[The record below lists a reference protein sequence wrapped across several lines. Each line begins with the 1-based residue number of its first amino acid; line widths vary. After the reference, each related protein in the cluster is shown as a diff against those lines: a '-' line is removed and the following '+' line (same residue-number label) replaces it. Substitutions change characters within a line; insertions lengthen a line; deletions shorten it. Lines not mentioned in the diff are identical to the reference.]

1 MGARLSFR
9 GRALNALPFWPR
21 RTLGRTLV
29 LLGLVL
35 LGTQGAV
42 YVLFRQNVLDP
53 AAKRF
58 AEFLWQTDR
67 ALAAEGGAHIRATK
81 IQWRPANTHPGT
93 TVNNHFLRATS
104 AYLARLSPGATLRVG
119 AGRDDHPIPIWIRGG
134 AGQPWFGM
142 RISPVTFGGRN
153 FLFMRLGVIAI
164 VALLGAWLIVRQI
177 NRPLA
182 RLAAEAPRI
191 GLGDTVD
198 SLNSIGDPLEVQH
211 LKEAITGMANDLH
224 RLHEERTLLLTGIS
238 HELRTPLSRLLLTLH
253 LPDKELLTEKVAML
267 ADVSEMDETIDK
279 FLTLV
284 CGSEHEKMVATNFRV
299 WIRTMAETARERYR
313 LQVDLDSSGQQ
324 GERILYCRP
333 LALERVFRILF
344 DNIRRYGGGRMDMG
358 VTDDADY
365 TEVRLRD
372 YGLGVSAATL
382 AAMNEGT
389 LPRQTGHGSGIG
401 LRICHR
407 IMALHGGHLHFR
419 KGGAG
424 GLIAILRFPVSAP
437 EQFL

>member
-1 MGARLSFR
+1 MRR
-9 GRALNALPFWPR
+9 FWPR

-42 YVLFRQNVLDP
+42 YVLFHENVLDP
-53 AAKRF
+53 AARRF
-58 AEFLWQTDR
+58 AELLWETDR
-67 ALAAEGGAHIRATK
+67 ALMAAGGPRIRVTN
-81 IQWRPANTHPGT
+81 IQWRPAGAKPGKT
-93 TVNNHFLRATS
+93 ARNHFLRATT
-104 AYLARLSPGATLRVG
+104 AYLAGLSSGATLRVG
-119 AGRDDHPIPIWIRGG
+119 RDHHGQPTPIWIRGG
-134 AGQPWFGM
+134 RRQPWLGIL
-142 RISPVTFGGRN
+142 ISPVDFGGRN

-191 GLGDTVD
+191 GLGDTAD
-198 SLNSIGDPLEVQH
+198 SLSSVGGPLEVQH

-238 HELRTPLSRLLLTLH
+238 HELRTPLARLLLTLH
-253 LPDKELLTEKVAML
+253 LPDTELVREKAAMRT
-267 ADVSEMDETIDK
+267 DVSEMDETIDK

-284 CGSEHEKMVATNFRV
+284 CGSEHEKGVATDFRA
-299 WIRTMAETARERYR
+299 WMDRMAETARDHYR
-313 LQVDLDSSGQQ
+313 LRVGLDLSRHTKGV
-324 GERILYCRP
+324 LYARP

-344 DNIRRYGGGRMDMG
+344 DNIARYGGGRVDME
-358 VTDDADY
+358 VVDLADG
-365 TEVRLRD
+365 TEVRLED
-372 YGLGVSAATL
+372 HGPGVSAATL
-382 AAMNEGT
+382 AAMNDGT

-407 IMALHGGHLHFR
+407 IMALHGGRLEFR
-419 KGGAG
+419 QGGAG
-424 GLIAILRFPVSAP
+424 HLIAVLRFPNRTP
-437 EQFL
+437 QPFL